1 MKIMIIDDDV
11 REIRLIQ
18 LYEFVITISIQK
30 YQRYLKFENNNRYVC
45 DFMCETKTLRWL
57 WFVDLNTKSVIV

>member
-45 DFMCETKTLRWL
+45 DFMCETKTLR
-57 WFVDLNTKSVIV
+57 